1 MSLAPQPEVSRAWA
15 LARLI
20 LGQIFIHSSMA
31 GMRLAAPLLALREG
45 YSALAVGVLL
55 ALFSLTQVFLA
66 IPAGRFADRHGLR
79 KPMGIGVS
87 AAMLGAG
94 MAFAVPQFPML
105 CASALLMGGATGVAI
120 VALQRH
126 VGRAAQDATELKQ
139 VFSWL
144 SIGPAISNFLGPVT
158 AGLLIDHAGIWVG
171 GMAGDTNGFRA
182 AFLVM
187 ALMPL
192 LTWFWVRH
200 TQELPPLLQSAG
212 STQARAW
219 DLLREPQ
226 MRRLL
231 LVNWLLS
238 SCWDVHTFVVPML
251 GHERGFSAS
260 VIGMIL
266 GSMAVSGT
274 VVRLIIPLMAAHL
287 REWVVITGSMVA
299 TALLFAIYPLMVSP
313 WTMGICSVLLGLSL
327 GSVQPMILST
337 LHQITPHALHGQAI
351 GLRLMT
357 LNLSSVLMPMLFGTV
372 GLVVGVSVVF
382 WTVGGM
388 VGAGA
393 RVAWRLRPPAP
404 HGEG

>member
-1 MSLAPQPEVSRAWA
+1 MNQAPQPPVSRAWA
-15 LARLI
+15 LAQLV
-20 LGQIFIHSSMA
+20 LAQIFLHSSMA
-31 GMRLAAPLLALREG
+31 GMRLAAPLLALRDG
-45 YSALAVGVLL
+45 HSAFTVGLLL
-55 ALFSLTQVFLA
+55 ALFSLSQVFLA
-66 IPAGRFADRHGLR
+66 IPAGRYADRHGLR
-79 KPMGIGVS
+79 KPMRLGVS

-94 MAFAVPQFPML
+94 LAVAVPQLLML
-105 CASALLMGGATGVAI
+105 CVSALLMGGATGVAI

-126 VGRAAQDATELKQ
+126 VGRAAQDPTELKQ

-144 SIGPAISNFLGPVT
+144 AIGPAISNFLGPVT
-158 AGLLIDHAGIWVG
+158 AGLLIDHAGVWVG
-171 GMAGDTNGFRA
+171 GAAGDTNGFRA

-200 TQELPPLLQSAG
+200 TQELPPVQQSAG
-212 STQARAW
+212 STQAKVW

-260 VIGMIL
+260 VIGTIL
-266 GSMAVSGT
+266 GSMAVSGAF
-274 VVRLIIPLMAAHL
+274 VRMVMPLVAAHL
-287 REWVVITGSMVA
+287 REWAVITGAMVM
-299 TALLFAIYPLMVSP
+299 TAVLFAVYPFMVSP

-357 LNLSSVLMPMLFGTV
+357 LNLSSVLMPMLFGTA

-382 WTVGGM
+382 WTVGAM

-393 RVAWRLRPPAP
+393 RVAWRLRPLAP
-404 HGEG
+404 QRPD